1 MAAVAL
7 SPGQAAA
14 LSELCEIVR
23 INDGRIRVETV
34 RNLGQDGGPLA
45 VDIAINCDG
54 ETTADS
60 SVRLEEWEPVTI
72 LVPPRFPFQ
81 HPEVTV
87 PHRRF
92 AGLPHV
98 LWADGICLYL
108 AANDWDPAR
117 GMHGFVVQLLTW
129 FDAVARGTI
138 SGPEIPWHAP
148 LTYLRTGDYLMVRT
162 DLPDSLENDPGIW
175 LCPALVVRVDEH
187 LYDVHGWLRSTDEA
201 NEFRNWHERQDIDD
215 DPDRRGRIFVAPMVA
230 LSSPVGFAYP
240 NSWEELL
247 TALAGQ
253 GLSRQDIHD
262 LRQITQTFNSG
273 IWDGAGQAPDLL
285 LIGSP
290 APDRYAIPSRIAH
303 VAAWALGKWDA
314 DAVSWLTVFDQRPR
328 ITTRRDTNRPA
339 QWLAGKRVLVLG
351 CGALGAPS
359 AEFCVRAG
367 VAETVVVDD
376 ATVRPGVLVRQP
388 YTYADVGQ
396 NKAVALARRLAAVNP
411 PDGQVEALPI
421 DAIDAI
427 SVITGDSPWPKFDLV
442 IDATANRSVAAALE
456 HIWWT
461 AAQPVPALLSMM
473 VGHDCERGAA
483 TLALPGASGAGVDI
497 LRRLAITASTDA
509 GLYDVLDDFFPDHP
523 RGAPFQPEPGCS
535 DPTYVGSAADLATF
549 AGQLLNDALTILTA
563 AASADDVAFPRRWA
577 SVVRTSAGSTRAS
590 RQQLSWPNDHVRP
603 DHALPYQ
610 IRVDPAA
617 LASVRREVVLMADRR
632 GPHVETGGMLLG
644 QVDHASRVV
653 WVTEADGPP
662 PGSEAGAEALK
673 LDPTA
678 ARGWARRRRRLTRG
692 MVTYI
697 GAWHTHPDHPALPS
711 GQDNKAMIE
720 MARDGLP
727 VVVMIIGGGNGR
739 LSRWVA
745 GNELPDMH
753 LQLYF
758 PSAEEDPDAPVL
770 E

>member
-1 MAAVAL
+1 MAVVAL
-7 SPGQAAA
+7 SPGQAEA
-14 LSELCEIVR
+14 LSELREIVR

-34 RNLGQDGGPLA
+34 RDPRQDGWLE
-45 VDIAINCDG
+45 VDIVINCEG

-60 SVRLEEWEPVTI
+60 SACLEDWEPVTI

-81 HPEVTV
+81 HPNVMV

-129 FDAVARGTI
+129 FEAVARGTI

-148 LTYLRTGDYLMVRT
+148 LTYWWTGDYLMVRT
-162 DLPDSLENDPGIW
+162 DLPDALENDPGIW
-175 LCPALVVRVDEH
+175 LCLALVEWVDEH
-187 LYDVHGWLRSTDEA
+187 LYDVRRWLSVDEA
-201 NEFRNWHERQDIDD
+201 NGFRAWHDRQDIDD
-215 DPDRRGRIFVAPMVA
+215 DPDRRARIFVAPMVA
-230 LSSPVGFAYP
+230 LPRPVGFAYP
-240 NSWEELL
+240 NSCEELL

-253 GLSRQDIHD
+253 GLSRQNYHK
-262 LRQITQTFNSG
+262 LRQFTHAFNPG
-273 IWDGAGQAPDLL
+273 IWDGTGRAPDLL

-303 VAAWALGKWDA
+303 VAAWALGEEDS

-351 CGALGAPS
+351 CGALGAPI

-367 VAETVVVDD
+367 AAETFVVDD
-376 ATVRPGVLVRQP
+376 AEVRPGVLVRQP
-388 YTYADVGQ
+388 YTYADIGQ

-411 PDGQVEALPI
+411 PDGQVLPLPF
-421 DAIDAI
+421 DAIGL
-427 SVITGDSPWPKFDLV
+427 ITEVLSLPDFDLV

-461 AAQPVPALLSMM
+461 AAQPLPALLSMM

-509 GLYDVLDDFFPDHP
+509 DLYDVLDDFFPDHP
-523 RGAPFQPEPGCS
+523 RGSPFQPEPGCS

-549 AGQLLNDALTILTA
+549 AGQLLNDALTILA
-563 AASADDVAFPRRWA
+563 AATNADDVAFPRRWA
-577 SVVRTSAGSTRAS
+577 SVVRASVVGSTRAS
-590 RQQLSWPNDHVRP
+590 RQQLSWPNDHLRP
-603 DHALPYQ
+603 DHALQYQ
-610 IRVDPAA
+610 IRIDPAV
-617 LASVRREVVLMADRR
+617 LASIRREVVLMADRR

-644 QVDHASRVV
+644 QIDHASRVV

-662 PGSEAGAEALK
+662 PGSESGAEALK

-678 ARGWARRRRRLTRG
+678 ARAWARHRRRVTRG

-697 GAWHTHPDHPALPS
+697 GAWHTHPDHPASPS
-711 GQDNKAMIE
+711 NQDNKAMNE
-720 MARDGLP
+720 MTRDGVP
-727 VVVMIIGGGNGR
+727 VLLMIIGGGTGR

-745 GNELPDMH
+745 GNQLPDMH